1 MGVGALNMSRG
12 SRRAVFLDR
21 DGVINQAIVIDGRPF
36 SPQSPGELHLLP
48 GVPAACTRLKAAG
61 FLLIVATNQPDIAN
75 HKTTRERVDELNQ
88 ILKDQLPLDDVFVC
102 PHNDQ
107 DNCACR
113 KPKPG
118 LLTAAAA
125 RWQIDLAASFMVG
138 DRWRDVDA
146 GRAAGCRTVFIDH
159 GYSERRPT
167 QPDIVTASLLAAAP
181 SIIAAPGGSS

>member
-1 MGVGALNMSRG
+1 MPRG

-21 DGVINQAIVIDGRPF
+21 DGVINQAVVVDGRPF
-36 SPQSPGELHLLP
+36 SPQSLGELRLLP
-48 GVPAACTRLKAAG
+48 GVPEACARLKAAG

-75 HKTTRERVDELNQ
+75 RKTIRAGVDALNQ
-88 ILKDQLPLDDVFVC
+88 ALKEQLPLDDVFVC

-118 LLTAAAA
+118 MLIDAAA
-125 RWQIDLAASFMVG
+125 RWDIDLAASFMVG

-146 GRAAGCRTVFIDH
+146 GRAAGCRTVFVNH
-159 GYSERRPT
+159 GYAERRPT
-167 QPDIVTASLLAAAP
+167 QPDLVTASLLAATP
-181 SIIAAPGGSS
+181 SIIANTKGA

>member
-1 MGVGALNMSRG
+1 LRLPQH
-12 SRRAVFLDR
+12 RAVFLDR
-21 DGVINQAIVIDGRPF
+21 DGVINQAIVVDGRPF
-36 SPQSPGELHLLP
+36 SPQSLDELQLLP
-48 GVPAACTRLKAAG
+48 GVAEACARLKAAG

-75 HKTTRERVDELNQ
+75 RKASRAGVDALNQ
-88 ILKDQLPLDDVFVC
+88 ALKDQLPLDDVLVC

-118 LLTAAAA
+118 LLTDAAA
-125 RWQIDLAASFMVG
+125 RWDIDLAASTMVG

-159 GYSERRPT
+159 GYAERRPT
-167 QPDIVTASLLAAAP
+167 QPDVVTASLLAATP
-181 SIIAAPGGSS
+181 SILAIMERPT